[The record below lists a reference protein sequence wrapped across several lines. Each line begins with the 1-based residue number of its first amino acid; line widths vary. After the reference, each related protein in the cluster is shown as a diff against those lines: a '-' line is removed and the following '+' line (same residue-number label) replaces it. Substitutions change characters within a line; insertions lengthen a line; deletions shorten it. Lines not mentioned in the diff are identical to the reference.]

1 MYLTSLHLFM
11 LLPTFYGAVYLKIG
25 QIQTALGQFLSFQ
38 LGREKKFTAITD
50 IPTFTDIF
58 SFLRIH
64 WGIQDG
70 KLF

>member
-11 LLPTFYGAVYLKIG
+11 LLPTFYGAVYLRIG

-38 LGREKKFTAITD
+38 LGREKKFTDIID

-64 WGIQDG
+64 WGTEDG